1 MPNEYNSELSP
12 SKDIVERLRKSG
24 HWEWE
29 IENICG
35 EAADKIEKLRKEIEL
50 LHNIVA
56 NVRKDV
62 RDGLYKYEMEKDPT
76 GVKNIK
82 WEKE

>member
-1 MPNEYNSELSP
+1 M
-12 SKDIVERLRKSG
+12 DIVKRLRVD
-24 HWEWE
+24 
-29 IENICG
+29 
-35 EAADKIEKLRKEIEL
+35 EAAYDADDMDLHQDAADEIEKLRKEIEL